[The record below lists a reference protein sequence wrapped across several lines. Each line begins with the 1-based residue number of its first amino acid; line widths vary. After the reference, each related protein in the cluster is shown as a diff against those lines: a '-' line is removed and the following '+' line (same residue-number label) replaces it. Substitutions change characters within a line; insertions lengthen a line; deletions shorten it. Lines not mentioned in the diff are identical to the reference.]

1 VIDFEP
7 TAHIKAIAPYNIL
20 DIAPRSHPLSI
31 AWDRSMVEDGK
42 NYSPYIKGIVQKVKK
57 KILKKKKTL
66 LFLFTYFIV
75 PALLQHSN

>member
-57 KILKKKKTL
+57 KI
-66 LFLFTYFIV
+66 
-75 PALLQHSN
+75 

>member
-20 DIAPRSHPLSI
+20 DIALRSHPLSI

-57 KILKKKKTL
+57 
-66 LFLFTYFIV
+66 
-75 PALLQHSN
+75 ND